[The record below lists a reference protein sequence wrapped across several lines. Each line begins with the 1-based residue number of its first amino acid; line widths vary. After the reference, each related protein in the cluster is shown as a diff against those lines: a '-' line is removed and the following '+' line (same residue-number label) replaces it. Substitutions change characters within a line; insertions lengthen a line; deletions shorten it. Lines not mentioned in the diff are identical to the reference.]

1 MKTKYRGRFKILLVF
16 GILFL
21 LVSVLLTLIFLEGK
35 KTYTVEFDL
44 DGGTLLGGSLEQRVM
59 QGQDAIPPSVVKDGA
74 YLRGW
79 STSYRRITKDV
90 VLKAIWEY
98 ETTAGI
104 VYTNGENQ
112 NYVEIERAYEFLR
125 GEVYLGAYFNEK
137 KVLGILDGAFFN
149 QKGITRV
156 YLLNGLISIG
166 NEAFSGCS
174 ALTKIEIPE
183 TVTHIGK
190 YAFRDCYD
198 LEELTLNE
206 GLLSIGERAF
216 EDCVALTEVFIPE
229 SVTVIEA
236 SAFAGCD
243 NLVIK
248 TTIPQEEWPA
258 GWADGWQGNATV
270 EFVEPEEEE
279 EIDPEDDGK
288 KNGRE

>member
-90 VLKAIWEY
+90 VIKAIWEY

-183 TVTHIGK
+183 TVTRIGK

-236 SAFAGCD
+236 NAFAGCD

-279 EIDPEDDGK
+279 EIDPEEDGK